1 MAEAADACHKHGMK
15 YKICEFAHLH
25 TWLASRVLTA
35 GCPWAADNTMRE
47 LSNRCRELWA
57 MRSFKETYV
66 PGPDPNPDGA
76 DWLQEHLN
84 GDCE

>member
-1 MAEAADACHKHGMK
+1 M
-15 YKICEFAHLH
+15 
-25 TWLASRVLTA
+25 V